1 MNIKYKRFIILLLI
15 SLFIGGLIPTILF
28 SCNFGYCRKYQDF
41 NGYVYDNKIEKYI
54 CKYGPYTGTD
64 CYELY
69 VYASN
74 NINNTLSTSSCYVI
88 FDDIGQKNNYQNG
101 KEVNWKRRI
110 GSNQCYVKKNLNEL
124 FYLLITVFGFIFLLL
139 CVLIYDYFYNT
150 NYQPIDSTCN
160 LENSGN
166 LEMTTNNV

>member
-1 MNIKYKRFIILLLI
+1 MNIKYKRFIILLLS
-15 SLFIGGLIPTILF
+15 SLLIGGLVPTILF

-54 CKYGPYTGTD
+54 CRNGRYTVNE

-74 NINNTLSTSSCYVI
+74 NINNTLSTSSCYAK
-88 FDDIGQKNNYQNG
+88 FDDIDQQNKYQNG

-110 GSNQCYVKKNLNEL
+110 GTNRCYDTNIDRL
-124 FYLLITVFGFIFLLL
+124 FFFLITVFGFIFVLL

-150 NYQPIDSTCN
+150 NYQPVENTGD
-160 LENSGN
+160 LENTSN